1 MKTSELIG
9 PALDWAVAKCEGY
22 VIEWDDVF
30 EDYWLEHGDVRHT
43 RLGNYS
49 PSTSWEQAGPLIERE
64 CIATYASG
72 ACSVSPKNPDYWV
85 AEILDTSEILTQY
98 GPTPLIAAMRCYIA
112 SKLGDIVDVPDEIL
126 SR

>member
-1 MKTSELIG
+1 MKTVELSG

-49 PSTSWEQAGPLIERE
+49 PSTHWAQGGPIIERE
-64 CIATYASG
+64 WISVYQVGHFIWKAYIAGLHNSG
-72 ACSVSPKNPDYWV
+72 PS
-85 AEILDTSEILTQY
+85 
-98 GPTPLIAAMRCYIA
+98 PTPLIACMRCYVA
-112 SKLGDIVDVPDEIL
+112 SKLGDEIEIPEEL
-126 SR
+126 K